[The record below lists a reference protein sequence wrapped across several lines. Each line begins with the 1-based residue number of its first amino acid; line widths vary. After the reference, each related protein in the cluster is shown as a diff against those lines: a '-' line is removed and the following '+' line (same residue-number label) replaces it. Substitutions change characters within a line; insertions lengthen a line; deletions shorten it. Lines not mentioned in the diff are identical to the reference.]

1 MSELGSKADML
12 LRPHNDTRRVSV
24 AAVER
29 EISTASPTGHCSFL
43 RLMQASEGDGIA
55 QCVNRRDAA
64 LPIPAGRNDY
74 LRGLLP
80 ALRAAIPDDRDIT
93 QVGQAKTRR

>member
-1 MSELGSKADML
+1 
-12 LRPHNDTRRVSV
+12 
-24 AAVER
+24 
-29 EISTASPTGHCSFL
+29 
-43 RLMQASEGDGIA
+43 MQASERDGIA

-80 ALRAAIPDDRDIT
+80 ALRAAIPDDHADTT